1 MKQITFKEL
10 KEIFGCET
18 NNEFANK
25 FSLCLSEAAN
35 DNYTRG
41 YKECG
46 DLLRKQSSNIYTKL
60 EEIGFYDDLE
70 EV

>member
-1 MKQITFKEL
+1 MKQITFEEL
-10 KEIFGCET
+10 KQMFGCET

-35 DNYTRG
+35 NNDDRG
-41 YKECG
+41 YKEWG
-46 DLLRKQSSNIYTKL
+46 DLLRKQSSNIYYKL
-60 EEIGFYDDLE
+60 KKLGYYDDLE